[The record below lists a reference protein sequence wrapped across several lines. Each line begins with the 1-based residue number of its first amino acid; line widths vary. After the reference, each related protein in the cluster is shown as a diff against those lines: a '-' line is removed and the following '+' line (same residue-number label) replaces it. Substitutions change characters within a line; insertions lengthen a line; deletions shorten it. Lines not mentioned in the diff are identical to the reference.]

1 MPSEK
6 TARRAVKR
14 YSRNQMADSAAKT
27 SVRAA
32 RRALAGGPAE
42 EAQPTVRHAM
52 SVLDRAVK
60 RGAMH
65 ANTAARRKSRLA
77 KSLNTLASTPPVTPT
92 PPVKRRSRAKTTR
105 KAS

>member
-14 YSRNQMADSAAKT
+14 HSRNLIANSSAKT

-32 RRALAGGPAE
+32 QRALARGPSE

-60 RGAMH
+60 RGALH
-65 ANTAARRKSRLA
+65 ANTAARRKSRQA
-77 KSLNTLASTPPVTPT
+77 KGLNTLAVAA
-92 PPVKRRSRAKTTR
+92 PVKRRSKAKTTPKRTR
-105 KAS
+105 KTT

>member
-32 RRALAGGPAE
+32 RRALAGGLSDE
-42 EAQPTVRHAM
+42 TQHTVRHAM

-60 RGAMH
+60 RGALH

-77 KSLNTLASTPPVTPT
+77 KSLNTATPP
-92 PPVKRRSRAKTTR
+92 PPVKRRTRAKTTR
-105 KAS
+105 KTT

>member
-14 YSRNQMADSAAKT
+14 YSHNQMAENAAKT
-27 SVRAA
+27 YVRTAHQ
-32 RRALAGGPAE
+32 ALSGDSQE
-42 EAQPTVRHAM
+42 EAQHAVRQAM
-52 SVLDRAVK
+52 SILDRAAK
-60 RGAMH
+60 RGAIH

-77 KSLNTLASTPPVTPT
+77 KNLNTLTPA

-105 KAS
+105 KTT